1 MIGALPE
8 TLTVGGIE
16 YPIRTDYRNVLD
28 VFEAFQDPDLTEIEK
43 WEIAIYMMFECF
55 SCYDDAFEAAEE
67 GFLVEGVESG
77 FQIDEA
83 MKQISWFI
91 SAGMPDGINLEKPV
105 YDWKQDEQLIFS
117 SVNKVAAREVRKPEE
132 YLHWWTFL
140 GYFREV
146 GEGTFLFITGIRH
159 KLNKGK
165 KLEKH
170 EKEFLAH
177 NKELVK
183 LEKPKTREEQEQED
197 AYNALLD
204 EVLG

>member
-8 TLTVGGIE
+8 TLTVAGVE
-16 YPIRTDYRNVLD
+16 YPIRTDYRNVLQI
-28 VFEAFQDPDLTEIEK
+28 FEAFQDPELTQEEK
-43 WEIAIYMMFECF
+43 WIVAIYLMFEDFLCA
-55 SCYDDAFEAAEE
+55 DDVLQAAKD
-67 GFLVEGVESG
+67 GFDLE
-77 FQIDEA
+77 DA

-91 SAGMPDGINLEKPV
+91 SAGQPEKQALEKPT
-105 YDWKQDEQLIFS
+105 YNWKQDEQIIFS
-117 SVNKVAAREVRKPEE
+117 AINKVAGKETRELE

-140 GYFREV
+140 GYFNEV
-146 GEGTFLFITGIRH
+146 GEGTFSFIVGIRN

-170 EKEFLAH
+170 EKEFLSQ

>member
-8 TLTVGGIE
+8 TLTVGGE
-16 YPIRTDYRNVLD
+16 DYHIRTDYRNALQ
-28 VFEAFQDPDLTEIEK
+28 VFEAFQDPELTQEEK
-43 WEIAIYMMFECF
+43 WIVAIYLMFEDF
-55 SCYDDAFEAAEE
+55 SCDDDVLQASQDGFNLEEA
-67 GFLVEGVESG
+67 
-77 FQIDEA
+77 I
-83 MKQISWFI
+83 KQISWFI
-91 SAGMPDGINLEKPV
+91 SAGQPEKQVLEKPT
-105 YDWKQDEQLIFS
+105 YNWEQDEQIIFS
-117 SVNKVAAREVRKPEE
+117 AVNKVAGRETRELE

-140 GYFREV
+140 GYFNEI
-146 GEGTFLFITGIRH
+146 GEGTFSFIVGIRH

-170 EKEFLAH
+170 EKEFLAQ

-183 LEKPKTREEQEQED
+183 LEKPKTREEQAQED

>member
-8 TLTVGGIE
+8 HLTVGDMDYE
-16 YPIRTDYRNVLD
+16 IRSDYRNVLD
-28 VFEAFQDPDLTEIEK
+28 VFEAFNNPELTDAEK
-43 WEIAIYMMFECF
+43 WEVAIYMMFECF
-55 SCYDDAFEAAEE
+55 SCYDDAFEAAKA
-67 GFLVEGVESG
+67 GFLVEGVVDYFPLE
-77 FQIDEA
+77 EA
-83 MKQISWFI
+83 MKQINWFI
-91 SAGMPDGINLEKPV
+91 SAGKAPGKEIELPV
-105 YDWKQDEQLIFS
+105 YDWAQDEQMIFS
-117 SVNKVAAREVRKPEE
+117 AVNKVAGKETRELE

-140 GYFREV
+140 GYFNEV
-146 GEGTFLFITGIRH
+146 GEGTFSFIVGIRN

-170 EKEFLAH
+170 EKEFLSH

-183 LEKPKTREEQEQED
+183 LEKPKSKEEQEKED

>member
-8 TLTVGGIE
+8 TLTVGGVE
-16 YPIRTDYRNVLD
+16 YPIRTDYRDVLQI
-28 VFEAFQDPDLTEIEK
+28 FEAFQDPELTNEEK
-43 WEIAIYMMFECF
+43 WIVAIYLMFDDF
-55 SCYDDAFEAAEE
+55 SCADDVLQAAQG
-67 GFLVEGVESG
+67 GFNLEDAV
-77 FQIDEA
+77 
-83 MKQISWFI
+83 KQISWFI
-91 SAGMPDGINLEKPV
+91 SAGKNPAREGDLPV
-105 YDWKQDEQLIFS
+105 YNWKQDEQMIFS
-117 SVNKVAAREVRKPEE
+117 AVNKVAGKETRELE

-140 GYFREV
+140 GYFNEV
-146 GEGTFLFITGIRH
+146 GEGTFSFIVGIRH

-170 EKEFLAH
+170 EKEFLAQ

>member
-1 MIGALPE
+1 MIGTLPE
-8 TLTVGGIE
+8 TLTVGGEE
-16 YPIRTDYRNVLD
+16 YPIRTDYRNVLQ
-28 VFEAFQDPDLTEIEK
+28 VFEAFQDPELTQEEK
-43 WEIAIYMMFECF
+43 WIVAIYLMFADF
-55 SCYDDAFEAAEE
+55 SCYDNAFDAAKA
-67 GFLVEGVESG
+67 GFLVESAENG
-77 FQIDEA
+77 FSIDEA
-83 MKQISWFI
+83 IKQISWFI

-117 SVNKVAAREVRKPEE
+117 SVNKVASREVRNQEE

-165 KLEKH
+165 KLDKD
-170 EKEFLAH
+170 EKEFLSH

-197 AYNALLD
+197 QYNALLD

>member
-8 TLTVGGIE
+8 TLTVGGAD
-16 YPIRTDYRNVLD
+16 YPIRTDYRNVLQ
-28 VFEAFQDPDLTEIEK
+28 VFEAFQDPELTQEEK
-43 WEIAIYMMFECF
+43 WIVAIYLLFEDF
-55 SCYDDAFEAAEE
+55 SCDDEVLEAAQN
-67 GFLVEGVESG
+67 GFDVG
-77 FQIDEA
+77 EA

-91 SAGMPDGINLEKPV
+91 SAGQPEKDVLEQPT
-105 YDWKQDEQLIFS
+105 YNWTQDEQMIFS
-117 SVNKVAAREVRKPEE
+117 AVNKVAGRETRELE

-140 GYFREV
+140 GYFNEV
-146 GEGTFLFITGIRH
+146 GEGTFSFVVGIRH

-170 EKEFLAH
+170 EKEFLSH

-183 LEKPKTREEQEQED
+183 LEKPKTKEEQEQED
-197 AYNALLD
+197 AYKSLLD

>member
-8 TLTVGGIE
+8 VLTVGGEE

-28 VFEAFQDPDLTEIEK
+28 IFEAFQDPELTQEEK
-43 WEIAIYMMFECF
+43 WIVAIYLLFENF
-55 SCYDDAFEAAEE
+55 SCADDVLEAAQN
-67 GFLVEGVESG
+67 GFDLG
-77 FQIDEA
+77 EA

-91 SAGMPDGINLEKPV
+91 SAGQPEKQVLEQPT
-105 YDWKQDEQLIFS
+105 YNWTQDEQMIFS
-117 SVNKVAAREVRKPEE
+117 AVNKVAGRETRELE

-140 GYFREV
+140 GYFNEV
-146 GEGTFLFITGIRH
+146 GEGTFSFIVGIRH

-170 EKEFLAH
+170 EKEFLSH
-177 NKELVK
+177 NKELVLMK
-183 LEKPKTREEQEQED
+183 KPKTKEEQEQED
-197 AYNALLD
+197 AYKALLD